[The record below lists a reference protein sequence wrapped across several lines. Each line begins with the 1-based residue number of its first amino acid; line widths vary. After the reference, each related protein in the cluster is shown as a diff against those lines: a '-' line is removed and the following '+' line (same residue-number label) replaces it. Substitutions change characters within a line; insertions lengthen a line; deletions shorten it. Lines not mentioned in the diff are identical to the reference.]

1 MKKFICILLIAII
14 ACEVVED
21 DLLLKESAVSLEELI
36 KKIKNSGL
44 VQKFKGLLKS
54 GGKPA
59 AAAACCVAFPAL
71 CGLCGTAVTML

>member
-21 DLLLKESAVSLEELI
+21 DLLLKESAVSLEELVN
-36 KKIKNSGL
+36 KIKNNGL
-44 VQKFKGLLKS
+44 VKKLRDLLKS

-59 AAAACCVAFPAL
+59 AAAACCAAFPLL
-71 CGLCGTAVTML
+71 CGLCGTAVTMI

>member
-44 VQKFKGLLKS
+44 AQQFKSLLKS

-59 AAAACCVAFPAL
+59 AAAACCAAFPVL
-71 CGLCGTAVTML
+71 CGLCATAVTML

>member
-21 DLLLKESAVSLEELI
+21 DLLLKESAVSLEELV
-36 KKIKNSGL
+36 KKIKNNGL
-44 VQKFKGLLKS
+44 VKKLRDLLKS

-59 AAAACCVAFPAL
+59 AAACCCAAFPLL
-71 CGLCGTAVTML
+71 CGLCGTAVTMI

>member
-21 DLLLKESAVSLEELI
+21 DLLLKESAASLEELVN
-36 KKIKNSGL
+36 KIKNNGL
-44 VQKFKGLLKS
+44 VKKLRDLLKS